1 MGEIEI
7 KPHTDRIPVGCHFFV
22 TTKEIMRHMVD
33 FLNWNRDNE
42 NFKVPFESA
51 RFTSEEVIFYPSIP
65 EYFTRVCKFIPKSEN
80 SLALEDVL
88 KISCL
93 IGSIDT
99 LKDMEITVLEKRKD
113 TISFLLV
120 RNKNGGE

>member
-7 KPHTDRIPVGCHFFV
+7 KPPNANKIPVGSHFV
-22 TTKEIMRHMVD
+22 TTTKELMRVMVD
-33 FLNWNRDNE
+33 FLTWNRDNE
-42 NFKVPFESA
+42 NFIPFESA
-51 RFTSEEVIFYPSIP
+51 RFTSEEVIFYPCIP
-65 EYFTRVCKFIPKSEN
+65 EYFTRVCKFIPKSKN

-93 IGSIDT
+93 IGSIDS

-120 RNKNGGE
+120 RNKNRGE